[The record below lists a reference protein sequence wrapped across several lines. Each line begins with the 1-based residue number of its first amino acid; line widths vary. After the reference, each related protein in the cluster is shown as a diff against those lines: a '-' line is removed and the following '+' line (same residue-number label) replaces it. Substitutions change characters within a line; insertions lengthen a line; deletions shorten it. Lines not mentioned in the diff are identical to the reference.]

1 MKPIAVHDSYTRVQP
16 LTKEAVMKRIALG
29 VAAVALGVLVVAPA
43 QAATPRLVGTVG
55 PGYKITLT
63 KGGKKVTR
71 LKAGRYTFV
80 IADKASIHDF
90 MLQWQSSGPKQ
101 LTSVSFV
108 GTKKV
113 TLTLKKGRW
122 KYYCAPH
129 ESSMFG
135 FFTVT

>member
-1 MKPIAVHDSYTRVQP
+1 
-16 LTKEAVMKRIALG
+16 MKRITLG
-29 VAAVALGVLVVAPA
+29 LLAPVLVVLIIAPA
-43 QAATPRLVGTVG
+43 QAAAPKLVGTVG
-55 PGYKITLT
+55 PGFTIKLMS
-63 KGGKKVTR
+63 GGKKATKV
-71 LKAGRYTFV
+71 KAGKYAFV

>member
-1 MKPIAVHDSYTRVQP
+1 MIILDRALERREAEGNPIRVGIVG
-16 LTKEAVMKRIALG
+16 AGYMKRIALG
-29 VAAVALGVLVVAPA
+29 VAAVALGVLIVAPA

-90 MLQWQSSGPKQ
+90 MAEP
-101 LTSVSFV
+101 
-108 GTKKV
+108 
-113 TLTLKKGRW
+113 
-122 KYYCAPH
+122 
-129 ESSMFG
+129 
-135 FFTVT
+135 

>member
-1 MKPIAVHDSYTRVQP
+1 
-16 LTKEAVMKRIALG
+16 MKRIGYGL
-29 VAAVALGVLVVAPA
+29 VAVALGVLVIAPA
-43 QAATPRLVGTVG
+43 QAAPPRLIGTVG
-55 PGYKITLT
+55 PAFTIKLT
-63 KGGKKVTR
+63 KGGKKVTK
-71 LKAGRYTFV
+71 LKAGKYTFV
-80 IADKASIHDF
+80 IADKASIHNF
-90 MLQWQSSGPKQ
+90 VLERRSGGKWEKE

-113 TLTLKKGRW
+113 TVTLKKGKW